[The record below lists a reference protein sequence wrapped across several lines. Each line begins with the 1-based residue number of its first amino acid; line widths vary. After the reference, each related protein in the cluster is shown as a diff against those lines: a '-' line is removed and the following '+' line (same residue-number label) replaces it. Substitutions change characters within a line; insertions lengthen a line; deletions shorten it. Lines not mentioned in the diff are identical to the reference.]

1 MSMINNL
8 ILLAIASV
16 TAIGTMF
23 AIVVIDG
30 TFGLHQLF
38 FVGDVEL
45 VVVAFVTALLLTA
58 LSTRLLQ
65 KGAAGMSVTSTHFK
79 DCALLYLIVILLIP
93 ALISSSPDL
102 QTAYLV
108 VVTLSSLAVILS
120 HFLLSFLRYRSSL
133 RV

>member
-1 MSMINNL
+1 MINNL
-8 ILLAIASV
+8 ILLATAGV

-23 AIVVIDG
+23 VIMMIDS

-45 VVVAFVTALLLTA
+45 VVVALVTALMLTA
-58 LSTRLLQ
+58 ISTRWLQ
-65 KGAAGMSVTSTHFK
+65 KRPAGMSVTSTHFK

-93 ALISSSPDL
+93 ALISSSSDL
-102 QTAYLV
+102 RTAYLV
-108 VVTLSSLAVILS
+108 VVTLSGVAVILS
-120 HFLLSFLRYRSSL
+120 HFLLSFLRYRSGL